1 MTPADHLASTVAL
14 GAIWFA
20 AFLFSTTLHEAAHA
34 LVAWRLGDPTAYHG
48 GQVSLN
54 PIPHMRREPF
64 GMVIVP
70 LLSYFGSPNHWM
82 FGWASAPYDPMWAA
96 RHPRRAGAMALAGP
110 IANLTLV
117 ILSGIGIRV
126 GVATG
131 GLIPPAQISLGDMA
145 HLVEAPAGG
154 ALGGLAA
161 LLSVFFSLNL
171 ILFLFNLLPLPPMD
185 GSGVIQLFL
194 PEEAS
199 RSWQHTMR
207 QPLVGILGILIAW
220 RLFGYVLFPVFAVGL
235 RVLGLIE

>member
-1 MTPADHLASTVAL
+1 MELTASTVVL
-14 GAIWFA
+14 GLIWFA
-20 AFLFSTTLHEAAHA
+20 AFLFSTTLHEAGHA

-82 FGWASAPYDPMWAA
+82 FGWASAPYDPTWAA

-110 IANLTLV
+110 VANLVLV

-126 GVATG
+126 GLATG
-131 GLIPPAQISLGDMA
+131 GFTPPMEGLSYA

-185 GSGVIQLFL
+185 GSGVIQLLL
-194 PEEAS
+194 PEDVS
-199 RSWQHTMR
+199 RRWQLTIR
-207 QPLVGILGILIAW
+207 QPLVGILGILVAW

-235 RVLGLIE
+235 QLLGLIE

>member
-1 MTPADHLASTVAL
+1 VDTPAATFAL

-54 PIPHMRREPF
+54 PIPHIRREPF

-70 LLSYFGSPNHWM
+70 LLSYATSHWM
-82 FGWASAPYDPMWAA
+82 LGWASAPYDPTWAA

-110 IANLTLV
+110 LANLVLV
-117 ILSGIGIRV
+117 LLSGTAIRV
-126 GVATG
+126 GAMMGSFT
-131 GLIPPAQISLGDMA
+131 IPEQRSFAR
-145 HLVEAPAGG
+145 LVEAQAGG
-154 ALGGLAA
+154 AADGIAA

-185 GSGVIQLFL
+185 GSGVVQIFL
-194 PEEAS
+194 PEEVS
-199 RSWQHTMR
+199 RRWQLTMR
-207 QPLVGILGILIAW
+207 QPMLGLLGIVVAW
-220 RLFGYVLFPVFAVGL
+220 RVFGYVFTPIFLAAL
-235 RVLGLIE
+235 RLLYPGA

>member
-1 MTPADHLASTVAL
+1 MTASTVAL
-14 GAIWFA
+14 GLIWFA

-82 FGWASAPYDPMWAA
+82 FGWASAPYDPTWAA
-96 RHPRRAGAMALAGP
+96 RHPRRSGAMALAGP
-110 IANLTLV
+110 LANLLLV
-117 ILSGIGIRV
+117 VLSGIGIHV
-126 GVATG
+126 GLMTG
-131 GLIPPAQISLGDMA
+131 GLVPPEQLSYAR
-145 HLVEAPAGG
+145 LVEAPGGG

-185 GSGVIQLFL
+185 GSGVLQLVL
-194 PEEAS
+194 PENAS
-199 RSWQHTMR
+199 RSWQHMMR
-207 QPLVGILGILIAW
+207 QPMVGILGILIAW
-220 RLFGYVLFPVFAVGL
+220 RFFGYVISPIFAVA
-235 RVLGLIE
+235 LGLLGLLD